1 MSFVLPCL
9 ALSYKVPI
17 SQPVGETSAEFS
29 LSYPPQ
35 RPSRCLVANFS
46 RTGLSLKAS
55 VTSPARSGLTRSGV
69 WLQP

>member
-1 MSFVLPCL
+1 MSFAQLCL
-9 ALSYKVPI
+9 ASSYKVPR
-17 SQPVGETSAEFS
+17 SQPVGEVSAEFS

-35 RPSRCLVANFS
+35 MPSRCLVANFS

-55 VTSPARSGLTRSGV
+55 MTSPARSGLTRSGV